1 MDEKSRK
8 SYACE
13 NILNNSSQ
21 QTNSSII
28 RNSIPTAPIIENY
41 DDSDYSITM
50 IRNPPP
56 YSPPNPSQSDYAK
69 PFLTQIS
76 RKKSKKSRQW
86 RQYDM
91 DIIFKIALFEG
102 LVAAFMLA
110 GGIWCLC
117 DSSEYCPYYSA
128 IWISIVFII
137 NALIGIITA
146 KCCSINFFVAYL
158 VLSLISLMLCTISA
172 TISAR
177 NWFLIGT
184 YRHPKIDRSQA
195 FCLIGEYDTSRMRY
209 ILMQMN
215 RYDFY
220 QCLLRLKIGIA
231 INSIQFIIAIIEA
244 ILNFISSVLCCR
256 YMCTKCFGA

>member
-69 PFLTQIS
+69 P
-76 RKKSKKSRQW
+76 
-86 RQYDM
+86 
-91 DIIFKIALFEG
+91 
-102 LVAAFMLA
+102 FMLA

-231 INSIQFIIAIIEA
+231 INSIQFIIAIIEDEP
-244 ILNFISSVLCCR
+244 NFMINCIVGQSN
-256 YMCTKCFGA
+256 